1 MSPHFQAKMPRRVW
15 EPIAGFPTYFV
26 NRRGEIRN
34 SRKQVMRTFMLHNG
48 PSLTLSVKDEKTT
61 VRVARIVGAAF
72 CEDYA
77 DDLYPV
83 FRNGKHHDCRACNLR
98 WVTRSEIM
106 KGTRKK

>member
-1 MSPHFQAKMPRRVW
+1 MFKPKLSRRVW
-15 EPIAGFPTYFV
+15 EPITGFPTYFV

-34 SRKQVMRTFMLHNG
+34 SRKQVLKTFIVNNG

-83 FRNGKHHDCRACNLR
+83 FRNGNHRDCRACNLR

-106 KGTRKK
+106 KPRKK